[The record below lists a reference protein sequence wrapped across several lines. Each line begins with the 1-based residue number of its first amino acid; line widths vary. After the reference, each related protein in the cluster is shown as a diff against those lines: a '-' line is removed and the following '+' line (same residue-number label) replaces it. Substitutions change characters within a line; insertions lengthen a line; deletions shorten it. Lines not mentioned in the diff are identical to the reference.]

1 MNHHTNPVDIFQTK
15 AFRQGISFGVVSS
28 AMTVLGIS
36 LGVWSS
42 GEHLRAI
49 VSSVVGLSISNSLA
63 DAFSMYMSDTATG
76 QSKNAMTS
84 AIVTAIIESILPFL
98 FLIPF
103 LTMKLKNAVI
113 VNAIIGIILVAITG
127 VYVSTKLNKVS
138 DKKMVENVSLY
149 VAITCLIMGLTYT
162 AGMIINKI
170 IKDRGV

>member
-1 MNHHTNPVDIFQTK
+1 MI
-15 AFRQGISFGVVSS
+15 
-28 AMTVLGIS
+28 
-36 LGVWSS
+36 
-42 GEHLRAI
+42 
-49 VSSVVGLSISNSLA
+49 
-63 DAFSMYMSDTATG
+63 
-76 QSKNAMTS
+76 S

-127 VYVSTKLNKVS
+127 VYVSKLNNVS

-149 VAITCLIMGLTYT
+149 VAITCLIMALTYT
-162 AGMIINKI
+162 AGITINKV

>member
-1 MNHHTNPVDIFQTK
+1 MNHHHNPVDIFQTK

-76 QSKNAMTS
+76 QSKTAMIS

-127 VYVSTKLNKVS
+127 VYVSKLNNVS

-149 VAITCLIMGLTYT
+149 VAITCLIMALTYT
-162 AGMIINKI
+162 AGITINKV

>member
-1 MNHHTNPVDIFQTK
+1 
-15 AFRQGISFGVVSS
+15 
-28 AMTVLGIS
+28 
-36 LGVWSS
+36 
-42 GEHLRAI
+42 
-49 VSSVVGLSISNSLA
+49 
-63 DAFSMYMSDTATG
+63 MSDTATG

-127 VYVSTKLNKVS
+127 VYVSKLNKVS